1 MMRRAV
7 KVFGQAHRTPDQR
20 IASYFYWLD
29 PEHGDSLFA
38 GDALRDARPE
48 SSDALLDC
56 VHGLPPKMPRLNKML
71 YLDTKFF
78 LPDHNLNYTDKM
90 SMAHG
95 VEVRVPLL
103 DYDVVRHAG
112 RLPVEDKQ
120 RGPTTK
126 WVFRKAM
133 EGILPRDIIYRPKTG
148 FGVPLRQWM
157 ANALRPLVDD
167 VLSERS
173 LSARGLFSPVA
184 VRRLIDLDRQGAVDA
199 AYPILSLACIEL
211 WCRAYAS

>member
-1 MMRRAV
+1 
-7 KVFGQAHRTPDQR
+7 VFGQAHRTPNER
-20 IASYFYWLD
+20 IASYFYWID
-29 PEHGDSLFA
+29 PEHGDALFT
-38 GDALRDARPE
+38 GDALRDTRV
-48 SSDALLDC
+48 SGTDALAEC
-56 VHGLPPKMPRLNKML
+56 VERLPAQMPRLNKML

-78 LPDHNLNYTDKM
+78 LADHNLNYTDKM

-103 DYDVVRHAG
+103 DYEVVRHAG
-112 RLPVEDKQ
+112 RLRVEDKR
-120 RGPTTK
+120 RGMTTK

-133 EGILPRDIIYRPKTG
+133 EGILPHDTIYRPKAG

-157 ANALRPLVDD
+157 SGALRPLVDD

-173 LSARGLFSPVA
+173 LASRGIFSPAA
-184 VRRLIDLDRQGAVDA
+184 VRRLIDLDRRGAVDA

-211 WCRAYAS
+211 WCRAFAS